1 MIPGLFLLNVSLCF
15 FQHPSAL
22 GMLLSSSAMLAYVH
36 GGRRCRLS
44 LRDPYDVY
52 LPELYL
58 GRNRFM
64 RNGNAWMPPGPTWM
78 HSSSDIV
85 AVGESSISGPYLVI
99 KPIQR
104 DIRKQT

>member
-1 MIPGLFLLNVSLCF
+1 MILGLFLLTVSLCF

-22 GMLLSSSAMLAYVH
+22 GMLLSSSAMLAYVY

-52 LPELYL
+52 LAELYL
-58 GRNRFM
+58 GRNRFT
-64 RNGNAWMPPGPTWM
+64 RNGNAWTPPGPTWM

-85 AVGESSISGPYLVI
+85 DVCDSSISGPYRAI